1 MNRRAARSR
10 GIQLWTLVL
19 GGEWEAAC
27 IRGGSGRRGVG
38 VGWLGCTRGVDIT
51 S

>member
-27 IRGGSGRRGVG
+27 IRGGKGVG
-38 VGWLGCTRGVDIT
+38 LGVAGLYSRR
-51 S
+51 